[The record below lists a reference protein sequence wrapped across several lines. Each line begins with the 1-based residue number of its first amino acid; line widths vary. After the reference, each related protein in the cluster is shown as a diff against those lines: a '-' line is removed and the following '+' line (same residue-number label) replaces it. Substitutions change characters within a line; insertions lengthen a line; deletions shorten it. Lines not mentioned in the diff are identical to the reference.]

1 MSVTADDPRYEE
13 WPSRKPSKYQK
24 EASKLYEKPGEYVAE
39 KVIKAAHRKTS
50 GVQKTLAGAVATV
63 ARNPVVAT
71 VAGGAASI
79 AAGLAII
86 AAANTLA
93 QQLAKSGKLAL
104 GDKLNALSRDFVTT
118 QRTLIRAYA
127 VSDWQH
133 VPQQVRDEAVK
144 GYKAA
149 LATASSQA
157 QGSAYAG
164 VRAEGSYK

>member
-24 EASKLYEKPGEYVAE
+24 EAAKLYEKPGEYIAE
-39 KVIKAAHRKTS
+39 KAVRAAHRKTS
-50 GVQKTLAGAVATV
+50 GVRKSVAGAVATI
-63 ARNPVVAT
+63 AANPAVRV
-71 VAGGAASI
+71 VAGGAVSI

-86 AAANTLA
+86 TAADAVA

-104 GDKLNALSRDFVTT
+104 GEKLNALSRDFVTT
-118 QRTLIRAYA
+118 QRALIRAYDVA
-127 VSDWQH
+127 DWQH

-144 GYKAA
+144 SYKRA
-149 LATASSQA
+149 LATASAQA

-164 VRAEGSYK
+164 RRVEGSYK